1 MDKNSNV
8 EKFPFEYIIEPT
20 SQNPDI
26 NLNIE
31 IPWWDDEKHFLDQ
44 MKRDM
49 IYQDEEYEIFDQL
62 YENGFHALF
71 IKTPNKLILKTNWE
85 LDEMDNG
92 WFYLEF
98 NRKFKLLIHEQ

>member
-49 IYQDEEYEIFDQL
+49 MKY
-62 YENGFHALF
+62 
-71 IKTPNKLILKTNWE
+71 LISCTKMVFTH
-85 LDEMDNG
+85 
-92 WFYLEF
+92 YS
-98 NRKFKLLIHEQ
+98 

>member
-71 IKTPNKLILKTNWE
+71 IKLQTS
-85 LDEMDNG
+85 
-92 WFYLEF
+92 
-98 NRKFKLLIHEQ
+98 